1 MRLTCFYIQKKFH
14 ICSALEEKKSLMPLK
29 QAPGGNFIW
38 LRKCCSCGPLDFA
51 ASCLILFQ
59 DTWGQRSKFA
69 SEEMT
74 GTPATGSMWGR
85 GARNSFILAF
95 LQNRWRKRS
104 CHAQKHSGQHLLASW
119 ILAAKDGM
127 STGCSEWATDRRC
140 RWESYALLKNQLVKR
155 ALEGIW
161 NFVCG
166 ICVRGVIS
174 FGCVCLAAKSGK
186 VCLSGWWV
194 SKGWRELW
202 VPARPIAILCFV
214 KTFVE
219 GFSRAHLSV
228 PVFEVVLSTSLPGLG
243 CCYPRHFPE
252 FTPLTSSCYCSGLLP
267 SWRQG
272 LNPSCSHSSNSILN
286 WKNKG
291 GIR

>member
-1 MRLTCFYIQKKFH
+1 MLQLWPPGF
-14 ICSALEEKKSLMPLK
+14 CSFLSD
-29 QAPGGNFIW
+29 
-38 LRKCCSCGPLDFA
+38 S
-51 ASCLILFQ
+51 FQ
-59 DTWGQRSKFA
+59 DTWGQHSKFA

-95 LQNRWRKRS
+95 LQNRWCKRS
-104 CHAQKHSGQHLLASW
+104 CHAQEHCGQHLLASW

-140 RWESYALLKNQLVKR
+140 RDIRCRWESYALVKNQLVKR

-166 ICVRGVIS
+166 ICVCGVIS

-219 GFSRAHLSV
+219 GFSTAHLSV
-228 PVFEVVLSTSLPGLG
+228 PVSEVVLSTSLPGLG
-243 CCYPRHFPE
+243 CCYPRHFPK
-252 FTPLTSSCYCSGLLP
+252 FTPLTSSCYYIGLLP
-267 SWRQG
+267 SWKRG